1 MTYVDLVLQ
10 RLSTDGEREALIGG
24 DTRLTRAQARD
35 LLFRLADGLAQRGV
49 RPGDGVAVFVGNT
62 PEAVLL
68 NLAVHLLGCR
78 LVFVPPEPGR
88 SELEALISKAEVAA
102 VVVDPAFST
111 RIDGWHLQDLPGD
124 AVERSPA
131 PEFATVSYTGGTT
144 GLPKL
149 AVHRSGATSRWE
161 AMKDMPPTNMLCNT
175 LITHG
180 SGVGTSLAALITGS
194 KLVLGPSTFDA
205 DTFVRL
211 AREEKI
217 TATIFVPPML
227 YEVLDHPACPG
238 PQFLSVGVGGS
249 PLAPQR
255 LRQAI
260 EKWGPVVYQGY
271 GMTEAAAIAMMPAT
285 SVDLDRPETLRTV
298 GKPNPAMEVETR
310 DGDGDVWVR
319 GPYVMEGYW
328 GEPPLRET
336 SDGWFNTGDMGH
348 FDDDGHLYLD
358 DRSKDVIVTGR
369 TSDNVYSR
377 LLDDFLITLPGI
389 RQAAAVARPDE
400 ALGEVVHLFLVTDGQ
415 EVDFGEVRDSVI
427 AELGEIYQPRG
438 VTIVPQL
445 PLTKVGKV
453 DKRKLRAVF
462 R

>member
-1 MTYVDLVLQ
+1 MTYVDLVLE
-10 RLSTDGEREALIGG
+10 RLATEGDREFIVGG
-24 DTRLTRAQARD
+24 DTRLTRHQARD
-35 LLFRLADGLAQRGV
+35 LLFRLADGLTQRGV
-49 RPGDGVAVFVGNT
+49 RPGDGVAVYVGNT

-78 LVFVPPEPGR
+78 LVYVPPEPGAA
-88 SELEALISKAEVAA
+88 ELKALIDRAEVAA
-102 VVVDPAFST
+102 VVVDPDFST

-124 AVERSPA
+124 PVERTPA
-131 PEFATVSYTGGTT
+131 PDFATVGYTGGTT

-149 AVHRSGATSRWE
+149 AVHRPDGRWQ
-161 AMKDMPPTNMLCNT
+161 AFADRPPMTLLCNT

-180 SGVGTSLAALITGS
+180 SGASASQLALVSGS

-211 AREEKI
+211 ARDEEVNV
-217 TATIFVPPML
+217 TMFVPPMM
-227 YEVLDHPACPG
+227 YEVLDHPDCPG
-238 PQFLSVGVGGS
+238 RQFGAIIVGGS
-249 PLAPQR
+249 PLAPKR

-260 EKWGPVVYQGY
+260 EKWGPVVNQGY
-271 GMTEAAAIAMMPAT
+271 GMTEAMAITMMPAT
-285 SVDLDRPETLRTV
+285 EVDLERPDTLRTV
-298 GKPNPAMEVETR
+298 GKRNPVMEVETR
-310 DGDGDVWVR
+310 DGDVWVR
-319 GPYVMEGYW
+319 GPFVMEGYW
-328 GEPPLRET
+328 GDPPLSET
-336 SDGWFNTGDMGH
+336 SDGWFNTGDMGY
-348 FDDDGHLYLD
+348 FDDDGYLYLN

-389 RQAAAVARPDE
+389 RQAAAVAQPDE
-400 ALGEVVHLFLVTDGQ
+400 TLGEVVHLFLVTDGQ
-415 EVDFGEVRDSVI
+415 EVDFDEVRDAVI
-427 AELGEIYQPRG
+427 DELGELYQPRG

-453 DKRKLRAVF
+453 DKRKLRSLF

>member
-1 MTYVDLVLQ
+1 MTYVDLVLE

-24 DTRLTRAQARD
+24 DTRLTRSQARD
-35 LLFRLADGLAQRGV
+35 LIFRLADGLTRRGV
-49 RPGDGVAVFVGNT
+49 QPGDGVAAFVGNT

-68 NLAVHLLGCR
+68 TLAVHLLGCR
-78 LVFVPPEPGR
+78 LVYVPPEPGP
-88 SELEALISKAEVAA
+88 SELKALIERAEVAA
-102 VVVDPAFST
+102 VVVDPTFST
-111 RIDGWHLQDLPGD
+111 RLDGWHLQDLPGD
-124 AVERSPA
+124 AIERTPA
-131 PEFATVSYTGGTT
+131 PDHSTVSYTGGTT

-149 AVHRSGATSRWE
+149 AVHRPGTSARWRSLQ
-161 AMKDMPPTNMLCNT
+161 AMPPMNMLCNT
-175 LITHG
+175 LVTHG
-180 SGVGTSLAALITGS
+180 SGAGVTLVSLLTGS

-211 AREEKI
+211 ARDENI
-217 TATIFVPPML
+217 NATMFVPPMM
-227 YEVLDHPACPG
+227 YEVLDHPDCPG
-238 PQFLSVGVGGS
+238 PQFVSVGVGGS

-255 LRQAI
+255 LRQAV

-271 GMTEAAAIAMMPAT
+271 GMTEAHGISMMFAT
-285 SVDLDRPETLRTV
+285 DVDLDRPDTLRTV
-298 GKPNPAMEVETR
+298 GRPLPEMEVETR
-310 DGDGDVWVR
+310 DGDVWVR
-319 GPYVMEGYW
+319 GPSVMEGYW
-328 GEPPLRET
+328 GEPPLSET
-336 SDGWFNTGDMGH
+336 SDGWFNTGDMGYL
-348 FDDDGHLYLD
+348 DDDGYLYLN

-400 ALGEVVHLFLVTDGQ
+400 ALGEVVHLFLVTEGPD
-415 EVDFGEVRDSVI
+415 VDFDRIRDSVV
-427 AELGEIYQPRG
+427 AELGELYQPRG

-453 DKRKLRAVF
+453 DKRRLRSQF